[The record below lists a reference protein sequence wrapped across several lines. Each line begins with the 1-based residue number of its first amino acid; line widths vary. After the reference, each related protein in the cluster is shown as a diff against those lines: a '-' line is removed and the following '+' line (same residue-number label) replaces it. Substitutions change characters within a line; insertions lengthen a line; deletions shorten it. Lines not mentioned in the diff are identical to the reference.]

1 MNGVWTLWFGQRENF
16 SQTLLLPYSIIP
28 NMFIAYVQ
36 LRKFKGSVG
45 TRAEERFLLYGRAH
59 RSPEMRDENKILFE

>member
-1 MNGVWTLWFGQRENF
+1 
-16 SQTLLLPYSIIP
+16 
-28 NMFIAYVQ
+28 MFIAYVQ